1 MNFVLSKR
9 YKRGPKVPPTELF
22 VPLYKREA
30 SISAMASFRQI
41 ESKLFM
47 NYNREECK
55 ILSIG
60 SSVFLLPIDTRKTH
74 IIICEKMEYMTIEK
88 FFRPKKE
95 EFPNLWKAVL
105 RLNDRYFT
113 TKPIQV
119 PDNTENKIEFLL
131 QEFHDLRVNN
141 LYLTDFSEKI

>member
-1 MNFVLSKR
+1 MKFTLSKT
-9 YKRGPKVPPTELF
+9 YKRSDKVPPTELF
-22 VPLYKREA
+22 VPLYKREV

-60 SSVFLLPIDTRKTH
+60 SSVFLLPIDTRKSH
-74 IIICEKMEYMTIEK
+74 IIICEKMQYMTIEK

-105 RLNDRYFT
+105 KLNDKRFT
-113 TKPIQV
+113 TKPFQV
-119 PDNTENKIEFLL
+119 PDNTEKKIEFLL
-131 QEFHDLRVNN
+131 NEFHDLMVNN
-141 LYLTDFSEKI
+141 LYLTDFAE